1 MAVVKI
7 ENFVGEF
14 PSVSPRALG
23 AGGAQE
29 NRNLLTGVTEFRPLS
44 LDTATTGCPPGTK
57 TMHRLDRKA
66 DGEFNSD
73 PATGWIFSQN
83 LRSYVKGQINDER
96 TERTYY
102 TVDDGSEPPR
112 AIDVNGAN
120 RKLGVPRPVKP
131 SVSLNVKDELT
142 PEEAS
147 NFLYGEAAEAIRK
160 AVIAATAS
168 PGATEPASRFSGATI
183 FGGPYS
189 NHNLYFP
196 NNTDVPDVLRNNHS
210 DLIAGMSRQRA
221 IDLKLNTTTLAAT
234 ETSGFLF
241 IPITALPFTY
251 RVNQTALATALRAIQ
266 KPAGSVDE
274 AGNSTAGQQMLPEAK
289 ITELVGTVVKYLDP
303 SEFAK
308 SRRDELDAVVKEFSK
323 LISTAST
330 AEVPTKPTE
339 PTKPTVP
346 EYTYDPDFGSSVR
359 SPEWVAYDAAM
370 VQYRTDLQAY
380 NDSLSTASTGS
391 NSLNT
396 KLSDLRLKAQTATK
410 AIEAEVVRRWTAL
423 TGDVSYISSALSNLG
438 SVSDLVG
445 PTVTRI
451 IDTRFYV
458 VTFVTN
464 WGEES
469 EPSEPSNLL
478 EPDQNDSCTVA
489 RPASTSGEPY
499 ATRNIVKWRLYR
511 SNSGSQSA
519 AFQFVEEML
528 IATASYNDSKKG
540 AELGEVC
547 PTTTWTEPPYRMD
560 AQATGWPKPVVGTN
574 PFLRGLTGMPN
585 GIMAGFFDNTVAFC
599 EPYVPYAWPVEYQI
613 TTEHPIVGLGVFD
626 TTLFVGTTG
635 NPYLIS
641 GSDSASM
648 SAQKLDSNQS
658 CSSALS
664 IASVQGGVLFA
675 SPDGLC
681 LASPGGV
688 QVVTQGLYTRE
699 DWQKLNPSSMMAV
712 EHERIYYLFY
722 DNGTPGCLSFDL
734 PNKKLGRVD
743 LSADAVFVD
752 RLNDIMYAAKGASV
766 NAVFGSIARRTA
778 LWRSAR
784 QVLPQFA
791 ALAWVQVYGDQTV
804 EDPVTVRWYGDGV
817 LRHTS
822 TLTDTKPQRLP
833 AGRWIEHEVEVESKS
848 RVTSVMLA
856 SSTAELQQI

>member
-23 AGGAQE
+23 AAGAQE

-44 LDTATTGCPPGTK
+44 LDAPTTGCPPGTK
-57 TMHRLDRKA
+57 TMHRLARKA

-131 SVSLNVKDELT
+131 ATTLSVKDELT
-142 PEEAS
+142 AEEAS
-147 NFLYGEAAEAIRK
+147 NFLYGEAAEAIRQ
-160 AVIAATAS
+160 AIIDSTPS
-168 PGATEPASRFSGATI
+168 PSSEPNGRFSGSTI

-189 NHNLYFP
+189 NHTLAFP
-196 NNTDVPDVLRNNHS
+196 TSPGLPAS
-210 DLIAGMSRQRA
+210 LQAKYWDLVGIVTPQRA
-221 IDLKLNTTTLAAT
+221 ASLGLNAVTLEATVTT
-234 ETSGFLF
+234 SWMF
-241 IPITALPFTY
+241 ISITALPIAFKPNRT
-251 RVNQTALATALRAIQ
+251 TLEAALRAIQ
-266 KPAGSVDE
+266 KPAGAADE
-274 AGNSTAGQQMLPEAK
+274 DGNSTAGQQMLTDAK
-289 ITELVGTVVKYLDP
+289 ITEIANNIIKYLDP

-308 SRRDELDAVVKEFSK
+308 TKRDELDALTREFASI
-323 LISTAST
+323 LNTASS
-330 AEVPTKPTE
+330 ASVPTRPTE

-359 SPEWVAYDAAM
+359 HPQWVAYDAAM
-370 VQYRTDLQAY
+370 ATYRTALEAY
-380 NDSLSTASTGS
+380 NAALSGASSGS
-391 NSLNT
+391 NDLNG
-396 KLSDLRLKAQTATK
+396 KLVDLRNRARIATQ
-410 AIEAEVVRRWTAL
+410 AIEAEGIRRWAAA
-423 TGDVSYISSALSNLG
+423 TGNTSFVSSAISNLG
-438 SVSDLVG
+438 GVSEFLG

-458 VTFVTN
+458 VTFVTD

-469 EPSEPSNLL
+469 EPSEPSDLL
-478 EPDQNDSCTVA
+478 EPDQNDACTVN
-489 RPASTSGEPY
+489 RPALTTGEPY
-499 ATRNIVKWRLYR
+499 GTRNIVKWRLYR
-511 SNSGSQSA
+511 SNSGSQTA
-519 AFQFVEEML
+519 AFQFVDEML
-528 IATASYNDSKKG
+528 IATANYTDEKKG

-560 AQATGWPKPVVGTN
+560 AQAEGWPKPVVGTN
-574 PFLRGLTGMPN
+574 PFLRGMTGMPN
-585 GIMAGFFDNTVAFC
+585 GIMAGFLDNTVAFC

-664 IASVQGGVLFA
+664 IASVQGGVLYA

-681 LASPGGV
+681 LASPAGV
-688 QVVTQGLYTRE
+688 QVVSQGLFTRE
-699 DWQKLNPSSMMAV
+699 DWQKLNPASMMAV

-752 RLNDIMYAAKGASV
+752 RLNDILYTARGASV
-766 NAVFGSIARRTA
+766 NAVFGSTTRRTA
-778 LWRSAR
+778 RWKSAR
-784 QVLPQFA
+784 QVLPQYA
-791 ALAWVQVYGDQTV
+791 ALAWVQAYGDQTAD
-804 EDPVTVRWYGDGV
+804 DPVTVRWYGDGV

-822 TLTDTKPQRLP
+822 TLTDTKPKRLP